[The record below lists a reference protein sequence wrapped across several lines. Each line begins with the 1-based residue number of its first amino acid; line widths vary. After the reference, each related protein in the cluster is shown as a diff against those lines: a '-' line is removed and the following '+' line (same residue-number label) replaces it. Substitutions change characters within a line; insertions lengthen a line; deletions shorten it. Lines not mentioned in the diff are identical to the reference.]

1 MYAVMKLLTFER
13 DIETIDGKNLKVI
26 NKGTKYFIPVFE
38 NFEDADEASCNG
50 KFEII
55 EMITG

>member
-13 DIETIDGKNLKVI
+13 DIKTIDGKNLKVI

-38 NFEDADEASCNG
+38 DFEDADEASCDG
-50 KFEII
+50 KFEIV
-55 EMITG
+55 EMTTR